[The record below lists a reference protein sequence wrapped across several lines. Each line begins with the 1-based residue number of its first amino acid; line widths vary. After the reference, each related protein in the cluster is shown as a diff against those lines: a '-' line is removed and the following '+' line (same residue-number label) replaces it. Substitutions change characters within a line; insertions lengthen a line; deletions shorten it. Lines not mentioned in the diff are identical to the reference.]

1 MIHSHQSI
9 YSGGAHV
16 KQSFF
21 ICNTFQ
27 AVYEDSIIMLR
38 MLQSSVLQNSRL
50 NFKSTKQ
57 ENVVCFINTKGTSIH
72 ANEIKLKNLRVNLRI
87 FKVFSTFIKTARWKM
102 PLSMTHRNQV
112 NQFANPSKFR

>member
-16 KQSFF
+16 KPSFF
-21 ICNTFQ
+21 YLQHFSSC
-27 AVYEDSIIMLR
+27 LR
-38 MLQSSVLQNSRL
+38 RL
-50 NFKSTKQ
+50 NNHVTYVTIICDTKFKPEFQSTKQ
-57 ENVVCFINTKGTSIH
+57 ENVACFINTKGTSIH

>member
-1 MIHSHQSI
+1 
-9 YSGGAHV
+9 
-16 KQSFF
+16 
-21 ICNTFQ
+21 
-27 AVYEDSIIMLR
+27 MLR
-38 MLQSSVLQNSRL
+38 MLQSSALQNSKLKGL

-57 ENVVCFINTKGTSIH
+57 ENVACFINTKGTSIH